1 MSLIELF
8 IIAVGLSMDAFAI
21 SICKG
26 LSVEKLHPKHMIITG
41 LWFGGSQIAMPLI
54 GYFLGTGFQNLIE
67 NIDHWI
73 AFGLLALIGI
83 EMIREARKPSEALDD
98 DFSPKVMFPL
108 AIADSIDAL
117 AAGVSFAVLEVNIIP
132 AVLLIGLTTF
142 SFSAVGIK
150 IGNLFGERYR
160 SVSEVVGG
168 VILIAMGTKI
178 LLEHLGI
185 LVL

>member
-8 IIAVGLSMDAFAI
+8 LIAVGLSMDAFAI

-26 LSVEKLHPKHMIITG
+26 LSVEKLRPKHMIITG

-54 GYFLGTGFQNLIE
+54 GYFLGSGFLNLIE
-67 NIDHWI
+67 SIDHWI

-83 EMIREARKPSEALDD
+83 EMIRESRKPSEALDD

-132 AVLLIGLTTF
+132 AVLFIGLTTF
-142 SFSAVGIK
+142 SFSAVGVK

-160 SVSEVVGG
+160 SVSEVIGG